1 MGLPPAF
8 VRNSESTPRMPITLH
23 ISLVPITKF
32 RQIDKDFFQQPM
44 SYVAVLA
51 SLAPFIIPLMR
62 YVLDVCP

>member
-1 MGLPPAF
+1 MGLPPA
-8 VRNSESTPRMPITLH
+8 VVCNSESTHAYYPVR
-23 ISLVPITKF
+23 SLVPITKF